1 MKVLLVHNRYRSG
14 SPSGEDRVVD
24 REAAALREYGYTVQ
38 HFERFSDE
46 IANRSLF
53 RKALLPAQVIW
64 SESARRSL
72 TGALDEFKPHVVHI
86 HNTFPLLSPSILYAC
101 RDRRVPAVI
110 TMHNF
115 RMVCPRGDLFRDGG
129 SCQDCVGRLPLPA
142 LRHRCYRDS
151 VLATAPLAAGVVIH
165 RNAWRALI
173 SAYIFLSTVQRDILL
188 ADGVPPERSF
198 VKPNFVPHL
207 FAPSPGPRNYVIYA
221 GRLSVEKGVDLLMEA
236 WELFRHGGEH
246 DSLRLILAGTGPLE
260 EQVEEWARGHTSV
273 EWVGLLE
280 PSTFAAMLAQARAAI
295 VPSRCLETFG
305 LVAVEAMA
313 AGVPPV
319 APAHGPFL
327 DLIRDG
333 VDGSLFTPGS
343 PDALA
348 GVLRD
353 LVERP
358 ARYES
363 LGRAARLTYEQRYTP
378 EANVKQLVGIYEFA
392 RAQPVFR
399 AGEW

>member
-24 REAAALREYGYTVQ
+24 REAVALREHGHTVQ
-38 HFERFSDE
+38 HFERFSDD
-46 IANRSLF
+46 IANGSLF

-64 SESARRSL
+64 SETARRSL
-72 TGALDEFKPHVVHI
+72 KATLEEFRPHVVHI

-101 RDRRVPAVI
+101 HDHRVPVVA

-115 RMVCPRGDLFRDGG
+115 RMVCPRGDLFRDG
-129 SCQDCVGRLPLPA
+129 SLCQDCVGRLPLPA
-142 LRHRCYRDS
+142 LRHRCYRNS
-151 VLATAPLAAGVVIH
+151 ALATAPLAAGIVIH
-165 RNAWRALI
+165 RNAWHSLI
-173 SAYIFLSTVQRDILL
+173 SAYIFLSTVQRDIL

-207 FAPSPGPRNYVIYA
+207 FTPSSGPRDYVVYA
-221 GRLSVEKGVDLLMEA
+221 GRLSVEKGVDLLMKA
-236 WELFRHGGEH
+236 WELFRHGTEH
-246 DSLRLILAGTGPLE
+246 DSLRLVLAGAGPLE

-273 EWVGLLE
+273 DWVGLLE
-280 PSTFAAMLAQARAAI
+280 PSTFASILAQSRAAI

-319 APAHGPFL
+319 APAHGPFV

-343 PDALA
+343 ADALA

-353 LVERP
+353 LVGQP
-358 ARYES
+358 TRYES

-378 EANVKQLVGIYEFA
+378 EANVKQLVDIYEFA
-392 RAQPVFR
+392 LAQPVFGP
-399 AGEW
+399 AE

>member
-24 REAAALREYGYTVQ
+24 REAAALREDGHAVE
-38 HFERFSDE
+38 HFERFSDD
-46 IANRSLF
+46 IASGSLF
-53 RKALLPAQVIW
+53 RKALLPAQVVW

-72 TGALDEFKPHVVHI
+72 KCALDDLHPDVVHI

-101 RDRRVPAVI
+101 RSRRVPVVATI
-110 TMHNF
+110 HNF
-115 RMVCPRGDLFRDGG
+115 RLVCARGDLFRDGRV
-129 SCQDCVGRLPLPA
+129 CQDCVGRVPLPA

-151 VLATAPLAAGVVIH
+151 VLATAPLAAGIVVH
-165 RNAWRALI
+165 RQTWRTLV

-188 ADGVPPERSF
+188 ADGVPPDRSF
-198 VKPNFVPHL
+198 VKPNFVPHT
-207 FAPSPGPRNYVIYA
+207 FAPSVGSRDYVVYA

-236 WELFRHGGEH
+236 WELFRRGSEN
-246 DSLRLILAGTGPLE
+246 DSLRLVLAGSGPLE
-260 EQVEEWARGHTSV
+260 ERVAEWARGHNSV

-280 PSTFAAMLAQARAAI
+280 PTKFASVLAHARAAV

-333 VDGSLFTPGS
+333 VDGALFTPGS
-343 PDALA
+343 ADALA
-348 GVLRD
+348 AVLQD
-353 LVERP
+353 LAGRP
-358 ARYES
+358 TRYES
-363 LGRAARLTYEQRYTP
+363 LGRAARLSYERRFTP
-378 EANVKQLVGIYEFA
+378 EANVKQLVDIYEFA
-392 RAQPVFR
+392 RAQPVFL
-399 AGEW
+399 AH

>member
-1 MKVLLVHNRYRSG
+1 MKVLLAHNRYRSG

-24 REAAALREYGYTVQ
+24 REAAALREHGHTVQ
-38 HFERFSDE
+38 HFERFSDD
-46 IANRSLF
+46 IATASLF

-64 SESARRSL
+64 SENARRSL
-72 TGALDEFKPHVVHI
+72 KATLDEFRPHVVHI

-101 RDRRVPAVI
+101 RDHRVPVVA

-115 RMVCPRGDLFRDGG
+115 RMVCPRGDLFRDGS
-129 SCQDCVGRLPLPA
+129 SCQDCVGRLPMPA
-142 LRHRCYRDS
+142 LKHRCYRDS

-165 RNAWRALI
+165 RDAWRALI

-207 FAPSPGPRNYVIYA
+207 FAPSSGPRDYVVYA

-236 WELFRHGGEH
+236 WELFRHSGEH
-246 DSLRLILAGTGPLE
+246 DSLRLVLAGTGPLE

-273 EWVGLLE
+273 DWVGLLE
-280 PSTFAAMLAQARAAI
+280 PSTFASILAQARAAV

-305 LVAVEAMA
+305 LVALEAMA
-313 AGVPPV
+313 AGVPPI

-343 PDALA
+343 AHALA
-348 GVLRD
+348 DVLRD
-353 LVERP
+353 LVGRP
-358 ARYES
+358 TRYES
-363 LGRAARLTYEQRYTP
+363 FGRAARLTYEQRYTP
-378 EANVKQLVGIYEFA
+378 ETNVKQLVDIYEFA
-392 RAQPVFR
+392 LSRPVFGP
-399 AGEW
+399 AE